1 MRSKAGRKQP
11 NQRSP
16 LFPSR
21 CLRMPAVL
29 FGAAIPRL
37 LAPGSHD
44 ANFDPAAFD
53 SASRKARKY
62 CESRLGFVA

>member
-1 MRSKAGRKQP
+1 
-11 NQRSP
+11 
-16 LFPSR
+16 
-21 CLRMPAVL
+21 MPAVL

-37 LAPGSHD
+37 LAPGSHG

-53 SASRKARKY
+53 SAGRKARKY